1 MSNFLINSDF
11 NNQKI
16 LIDEVIVAAAW
27 EDTLVIDH
35 GLGYIPVAKVWYE
48 AVPGQWF
55 PSSTRQYTDGFSGGG
70 SGVYVEKQCVFM
82 LSTTQCIVEVRDLGS
97 SGLPTNVHVR
107 IYLDD

>member
-16 LIDEVIVAAAW
+16 LIDEVIVAAAGG
-27 EDTLVIDH
+27 DTLAINHD
-35 GLGYIPVAKVWYE
+35 LGYIPVAKVWYE

-55 PSSTRQYTDGFSGGG
+55 PSSTRQYMDGFSGGG
-70 SGVYVEKQCVFM
+70 SGVFVAKQCVFM
-82 LSTTQCIVEVRDLGS
+82 LSTTQCIIEVRDLGS